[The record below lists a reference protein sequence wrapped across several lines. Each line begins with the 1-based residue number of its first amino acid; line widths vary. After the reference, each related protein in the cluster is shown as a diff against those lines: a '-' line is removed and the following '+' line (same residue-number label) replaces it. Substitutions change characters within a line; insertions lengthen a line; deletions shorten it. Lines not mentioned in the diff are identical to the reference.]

1 MCKGPTL
8 HFNCN
13 CLMFPAGT
21 YECGFTI
28 GSIRHVGRTN
38 LSVALLPDTITLSS
52 MPLTVDCSENQAP
65 VSITVSAIIPAS
77 DTTYDISWGYNG
89 NVSRDVKKTSK
100 IFSLNFQYSNR
111 NEYIGFFWFCFLF
124 MSLKT
129 LTLISNA
136 KYV

>member
-1 MCKGPTL
+1 
-8 HFNCN
+8 
-13 CLMFPAGT
+13 MFPAGT

-111 NEYIGFFWFCFLF
+111 NEYIGFFLVLF
-124 MSLKT
+124 F
-129 LTLISNA
+129 I
-136 KYV
+136 YVIKNTHINQ

>member
-8 HFNCN
+8 HYNCN

-28 GSIRHVGRTN
+28 GSIRHIGRTN

-52 MPLTVDCSENQAP
+52 MPLTVDCSENPQS
-65 VSITVSAIIPAS
+65 VSITVSAITPAS
-77 DTTYDISWGYNG
+77 NTTYAISWGYNG
-89 NVSRDVKKTSK
+89 KVSPDVQMTSK

-111 NEYIGFFWFCFLF
+111 NKYIVFFCCFLF

-129 LTLISNA
+129 LRLISNA